1 MGLFKNK
8 SEVYELIIY
17 FLMIIIGGITLLF
30 PKIGLSKPAFYSAII
45 FFILAFISLLGYFY
59 TKDNRKTYELL
70 FFSLISSFTGA
81 YLLAFHYATLPYAL
95 GTGYLSFSLL
105 TIVNRL
111 YHISKLQKENNSLW
125 LLRMISLILVI
136 FISILT
142 IQNLYRE
149 ISEMQSMII
158 GYYFITYGFISFIE
172 FLLLIMLNPKNFEK
186 MLQGEFS
193 RDSKLKKISSNDVD
207 IEKIDKIIKR

>member
-1 MGLFKNK
+1 MELFKNK

-17 FLMIIIGGITLLF
+17 LLMIVIGGITLLF
-30 PKIGLSKPAFYSAII
+30 PKIGVAKPAFYSSII
-45 FFILAFISLLGYFY
+45 FFVLAFVSLLGYFY

-111 YHISKLQKENNSLW
+111 YHISKLEKENNSLW

-149 ISEMQSMII
+149 VSEMQSMII
-158 GYYFITYGFISFIE
+158 GYYFITYGFISFFE
-172 FLLLIMLNPKNFEK
+172 FLLLIMLNPRNFEK

-193 RDSKLKKISSNDVD
+193 KEEKLKRISNNDSD
-207 IEKIDKIIKR
+207 IEKINRIVKK